1 MFLSAWL
8 QFLKFNLK
16 KILCSLKA
24 IRAKVWIRRSDSPL
38 FNCQIYAND
47 MERLFARMWQRH
59 ASGEKPNHITQWDDG
74 E

>member
-1 MFLSAWL
+1 MRSF
-8 QFLKFNLK
+8 FIF
-16 KILCSLKA
+16 ILHFSLKA

-38 FNCQIYAND
+38 FNCKIYAND
-47 MERLFARMWQRH
+47 MERLFGRMWQRY